1 MEEALKV
8 LGFDYDEIVSEG
20 AKAGIAV
27 LNDRPYYYLPTRY
40 AISGV

>member
-8 LGFDYDEIVSEG
+8 LGFDYDEIVSEEQG
-20 AKAGIAV
+20 WNCCIK
-27 LNDRPYYYLPTRY
+27 RQTYYYLPTRY